1 MAANVVNILVG
12 ADGSQAT
19 GAFDKVTKSVMI
31 TSAAVAGIGLALSKI
46 GDEFQV
52 ASRNIVAGTGATGK
66 ELEALKKEFR
76 DVAANVP
83 QDFDTVSKAI
93 ASVNTELKLTGDDLE
108 GTTKMFLDLSRV
120 TGTELEPLIKS
131 VSDSMD
137 MFGVSADQAGS
148 TMDAFAKASQVTG
161 VPIAQLTARTTEF
174 GPVLRNLGLGMND
187 TIALMGQLEGAGI
200 SVSRVM
206 PGLNASM
213 RRMASSGTED
223 MTESLRVAMVAIK
236 DVASDTEALNMATE
250 LFGAEG
256 AQRMSVAIRDG
267 TVDVDELAATLGD
280 AEGTVDDMT
289 EATMTSSEKL
299 DILTNK
305 FKLAIEPV
313 AGFASSFGPLLYI
326 LPTALAGI
334 AGLLKMLKLSNLVMA
349 GGAIKTVALA
359 VAKGIATAAT
369 WLLVAAQ
376 AALRLVMGPIGWII
390 LGITAAIIA
399 GIAIWKNWDKIVAF
413 VTETLGSLGD
423 WLSSKF
429 PTAWEFITDLISTT
443 IEVWKGIFKGFVA
456 LFKGDWSGAIEHFKG
471 VFNTIIDF
479 FGGVISAIWGKLD
492 SFMTDR
498 FGGAWELAKTIVS
511 KSFDGIKAIVTGAF
525 DIIKGIFTAAVDFV
539 GEYFGGLF
547 DVFKGV
553 WDLIVGIFTGDKD
566 MITSAFKGIVNG
578 IIKMMNSMINL
589 LNKILTLKMPDW
601 AGGMEWSL
609 NLPNIPELAKGGIV
623 KKPTLAMIGEA
634 GPEAVVPLRGGGG
647 GLGGG
652 VTVNVMMP
660 AGGTVFLDDE
670 STAQRFGD
678 FISDQVRQVLRTQ
691 GAF

>member
-12 ADGSQAT
+12 ADGSQAE
-19 GAFDKVTKSVMI
+19 GAFGKVTKSVMI
-31 TSAAVAGIGLALSKI
+31 ASAAVAGVGLALSKI

-52 ASRNIVAGTGATGK
+52 ASRNITAGTGATGK

-93 ASVNTELKLTGDDLE
+93 ASVKTELKLTGDDLE

-267 TVDVDELAATLGD
+267 TVDIDELSATLGD
-280 AEGTVDDMT
+280 AEGTVNDMT
-289 EATMTSSEKL
+289 QATQTSSEKL
-299 DILTNK
+299 DILKNK

-313 AGFASSFGPLLYI
+313 AGFATSFGPLLYI
-326 LPTALAGI
+326 LPAAMAALSGI
-334 AGLLKMLKLSNLVMA
+334 LGVLKLSNIVMA
-349 GGAIKTVALA
+349 GAAIKTGILA
-359 VAKGIATAAT
+359 VIQGVATAAT
-369 WLLVAAQ
+369 WLLTAAQ
-376 AALRLVMGPIGWII
+376 VALRIAMGPIGLVIT
-390 LGITAAIIA
+390 GIALAIGA
-399 GIAIWKNWDKIVAF
+399 GILIWKNWDKIVA
-413 VTETLGSLGD
+413 VVMDTLGKLDD
-423 WLSSKF
+423 WLSETF
-429 PTAWEFITDLISTT
+429 PATWQFLKDYIST
-443 IEVWKGIFKGFVA
+443 IIGFWKDIFKGFVA
-456 LFKGDWSGAIEHFKG
+456 LFKGDWDGAIDHFQSAFGRVK
-471 VFNTIIDF
+471 DF
-479 FGGVISAIWGKLD
+479 FVSVIDGLWSKLD
-492 SFMTDR
+492 DFMTNK
-498 FGGAWELAKTIVS
+498 FGGAWETAKSIV
-511 KSFDGIKAIVTGAF
+511 G
-525 DIIKGIFTAAVDFV
+525 AAVSFISDTFS
-539 GEYFGGLF
+539 GL
-547 DVFKGV
+547 VETLKGV
-553 WDLIVGIFTGDKD
+553 WDLIVGIFTGDTDLIKQG
-566 MITSAFKGIVNG
+566 FKGIVNG
-578 IIKMMNSMINL
+578 IIAMVNAMISL
-589 LNKILTLKMPDW
+589 LNKVEFEFPDW
-601 AGGMEWSL
+601 IPTIGGKGFSL
-609 NLPNIPELAKGGIV
+609 NLPHITPLAKGGIV
-623 KKPTLAMIGEA
+623 NSPTLAMIGESGA
-634 GPEAVVPLRGGGG
+634 EAVVPLNGA
-647 GLGGG
+647 GGG
-652 VTVNVMMP
+652 VGGVVVNVQMP
-660 AGGTVFLDDE
+660 AGGTVILDDE

-678 FISDQVRQVLRTQ
+678 FISEQVRQVLRTQ

>member
-1 MAANVVNILVG
+1 MAGNLVNILVG

-19 GAFDKVTKSVMI
+19 SAFEKVNKSVMI
-31 TSAAVAGIGLALSKI
+31 VSAAVAGVGLALSKI

-52 ASRNIVAGTGATGK
+52 ASRNITAGTGATGK

-93 ASVNTELKLTGDDLE
+93 ASVKTELKLTGDDLE

-187 TIALMGQLEGAGI
+187 TIALMGQFEGAGI

-213 RRMASSGTED
+213 RRMAASGTED
-223 MTESLRVAMVAIK
+223 MAEGLRVAMTAIK
-236 DVASDTEALNMATE
+236 DTVNDTEALNLATD

-267 TVDVDELAATLGD
+267 TVDIDELSATLGD
-280 AEGTVDDMT
+280 AKGTVDEMT
-289 EATMTSSEKL
+289 ESTMTSNEKL
-299 DILTNK
+299 DIMKNR

-313 AGFASSFGPLLYI
+313 AGFASNFGPLLYLIPAATAAMSGLVGI
-326 LPTALAGI
+326 LKIQNLA
-334 AGLLKMLKLSNLVMA
+334 MA
-349 GGAIKTVALA
+349 GGAIKAVALA

-376 AALRLVMGPIGWII
+376 AALRLVMGPIGAII
-390 LGITAAIIA
+390 IGITLAIAA

-413 VTETLGSLGD
+413 VTETLGNLGE
-423 WLSSKF
+423 WLSTKF
-429 PTAWEFITDLISTT
+429 PSAWEFITNLISTT

-456 LFKGDWSGAIEHFKG
+456 LFKGDWDGAIEHFKG
-471 VFNTIIDF
+471 AFSAVKDF
-479 FGGVISAIWGKLD
+479 FVESFGKIWAFFD
-492 SFMTDR
+492 DWMTSK
-498 FGGAWELAKTIVS
+498 FGSKWETVKDIVGAV
-511 KSFDGIKAIVTGAF
+511 FDKVKGIVTGAF
-525 DIIKGIFTAAVDFV
+525 DIIKGIVKTAIETV
-539 GEYFGGLF
+539 GGILGGLF

-553 WDLIVGIFTGDKD
+553 WDLIVGIFTGDTD
-566 MITSAFKGIVNG
+566 AITQAFKGIVNG
-578 IIKMMNSMINL
+578 IIIMMNSMINL
-589 LNKILTLKMPDW
+589 LNKILTFKMPDW
-601 AGGMEWSL
+601 AGGMEWGL
-609 NLPNIPELAKGGIV
+609 NLPNIPELAEGGIV
-623 KKPTLAMIGEA
+623 KRPTLAMIGEA
-634 GPEAVVPLRGGGG
+634 GPEAVVPLKGGG

-691 GAF
+691 GAL

>member
-12 ADGSQAT
+12 ADGSQAE
-19 GAFDKVTKSVMI
+19 GAFGKVTKSVMI
-31 TSAAVAGIGLALSKI
+31 ASAAVAGVGLALSKI

-52 ASRNIVAGTGATGK
+52 ASRNIIAGTGATGK

-93 ASVNTELKLTGDDLE
+93 ASVKTELKLTGDDLE

-137 MFGVSADQAGS
+137 MFGVSADQAGK

-213 RRMASSGTED
+213 RRMAASGTQD

-236 DVASDTEALNMATE
+236 DTASDTDALNMATE

-267 TVDVDELAATLGD
+267 TVDIDELSATLGD
-280 AEGTVDDMT
+280 AEGTVNDMT
-289 EATMTSSEKL
+289 EATQTSSEKL
-299 DILTNK
+299 DTLKNR

-313 AGFASSFGPLLYI
+313 AGFATSFGPLLYI
-326 LPTALAGI
+326 LPAAMAALSGI
-334 AGLLKMLKLSNLVMA
+334 LGVLKLSNIVMA
-349 GGAIKTVALA
+349 GSAIKTVALA
-359 VAKGIATAAT
+359 VAQGVATAAT
-369 WLLVAAQ
+369 WLLTAAQ
-376 AALRLVMGPIGWII
+376 VALRIAMGPIGLVIT
-390 LGITAAIIA
+390 GIALAIGA
-399 GIAIWKNWDKIVAF
+399 GILIWKNWDKIMAV
-413 VTETLGSLGD
+413 VMDTLGKLDD
-423 WLSSKF
+423 WLSETF
-429 PTAWEFITDLISTT
+429 PATWQFLKDYIST
-443 IEVWKGIFKGFVA
+443 IVNFWKEIFQGFVA
-456 LFKGDWSGAIEHFKG
+456 LFKGDWDGAIEHFKG
-471 VFNTIIDF
+471 AFSVVKDF
-479 FGGVISAIWGKLD
+479 FIESFGKIWAFFDDWMTNKFGSKWETVKDIVGAVFDKLE
-492 SFMTDR
+492 
-498 FGGAWELAKTIVS
+498 G
-511 KSFDGIKAIVTGAF
+511 IVTDGF
-525 DIIKGIFTAAVDFV
+525 DIIKGIFAAAVDFV

-553 WDLIVGIFTGDKD
+553 WDLIVGIFTGDTD
-566 MITSAFKGIVNG
+566 AITQAFKGIVNG
-578 IIKMMNSMINL
+578 IITMVNAMINL
-589 LNKILTLKMPDW
+589 LNKIGFEIPDW
-601 AGGMEWSL
+601 LGGGEFKL
-609 NLPNIPELAKGGIV
+609 DIPNITPLAKGGIV
-623 KKPTLAMIGEA
+623 NSPTLAMIGESGA
-634 GPEAVVPLRGGGG
+634 EAVVPLNGAGG
-647 GLGGG
+647 GLGG
-652 VTVNVMMP
+652 VTVNVQMP
-660 AGGTVFLDDE
+660 AGGTVILDDE

-678 FISDQVRQVLRTQ
+678 FISEQVRQVLRTQ

>member
-12 ADGSQAT
+12 ADGSQAK

-31 TSAAVAGIGLALSKI
+31 TSAAVAGVGLALSKI

-52 ASRNIVAGTGATGK
+52 ASRNITAGTGATGK

-93 ASVNTELKLTGDDLE
+93 ASVKTELKLTGDDLE

-267 TVDVDELAATLGD
+267 TVDVDELAATLGE
-280 AEGTVDDMT
+280 AEGTVNDMT
-289 EATMTSSEKL
+289 ESTMTSSEKL
-299 DILTNK
+299 SILTNK

-313 AGFASSFGPLLYI
+313 AGFATSFGPLLYI
-326 LPTALAGI
+326 LPAAMAALSGI
-334 AGLLKMLKLSNLVMA
+334 LGVLKLSNIVMA
-349 GGAIKTVALA
+349 GAAIKTGALA
-359 VAKGIATAAT
+359 IAKGIATAAT

-376 AALRLVMGPIGWII
+376 AVLHSTMLPII
-390 LGITAAIIA
+390 LVIA
-399 GIAIWKNWDKIVAF
+399 GIAAAIVAGIVIWKNWDKIIAF
-413 VTETLGSLGD
+413 VTETFGKLD
-423 WLSSKF
+423 DFLSDKF
-429 PTAWEFITDLISTT
+429 PATWQFLKDYIST
-443 IEVWKGIFKGFVA
+443 IVGFWKDIFKGFVA
-456 LFKGDWSGAIEHFKG
+456 LFKGDWDGAIDHFKDAFG
-471 VFNTIIDF
+471 RVKDF
-479 FGGVISAIWGKLD
+479 FVSVIDGLWSKLD
-492 SFMTDR
+492 DFMTNK
-498 FGGAWELAKTIVS
+498 FGGAWETAKDVV
-511 KSFDGIKAIVTGAF
+511 G
-525 DIIKGIFTAAVDFV
+525 AAVSFISDLFSGLV
-539 GEYFGGLF
+539 ETLGGI
-547 DVFKGV
+547 
-553 WDLIVGIFTGDKD
+553 WDLIIGLFTGDTDK
-566 MITSAFKGIVNG
+566 IKEGFKGIVNG
-578 IIKMMNSMINL
+578 VLSMFNALIKMV
-589 LNKILTLKMPDW
+589 NKIGFTMPEW
-601 AGGMEWSL
+601 LGGKSFNMS
-609 NLPNIPELAKGGIV
+609 IPEIPQLAEGGIV
-623 KKPTLAMIGEA
+623 KSPTLAMIGESGA
-634 GPEAVVPLRGGGG
+634 EAVVPLNGA
-647 GLGGG
+647 GGG
-652 VTVNVMMP
+652 VGGVVVNVQMP
-660 AGGTVFLDDE
+660 AGGTVILDDE

-678 FISDQVRQVLRTQ
+678 FISEQVRQVLRTQ